1 MNRMEYYNS
10 IYDKFW
16 QRQTHRY
23 GVTEYE
29 KVVLN
34 SILKKM
40 QKMFFL
46 VQLELDG
53 QQNKNFI
60 TTESMLMVV
69 MWQKIR

>member
-34 SILKKM
+34 SIL
-40 QKMFFL
+40 
-46 VQLELDG
+46 
-53 QQNKNFI
+53 
-60 TTESMLMVV
+60 
-69 MWQKIR
+69 

>member
-34 SILKKM
+34 SILKK
-40 QKMFFL
+40 KCKKCFFL
-46 VQLELDG
+46 CNWNWMANRTKTL
-53 QQNKNFI
+53 
-60 TTESMLMVV
+60 
-69 MWQKIR
+69 

>member
-1 MNRMEYYNS
+1 MNRMEYYNL

-53 QQNKNFI
+53 Q
-60 TTESMLMVV
+60 
-69 MWQKIR
+69 